1 MDKNTPFIALDLEMN
16 QPSNNIIQV
25 GVALGSRMQSN
36 EEWLV
41 RQWLLDPLEPVAEPI
56 TALTGIT
63 NEDIRTQSVSWR
75 QMACELGALLDEHKP
90 FINPVA
96 WGSDDSA
103 ELLAGMRK
111 RDIDFPYFGRRCV
124 DVKTVHSFIA
134 LTQGK
139 NPSGGLSRTMG
150 QYKLQ
155 FLGQQHRAHHD
166 AFNTLRLFIRLLER
180 QENLDGMVTLA
191 KGV

>member
-25 GVALGSRMQSN
+25 GMALGSRMQSS

-63 NEDIRTQSVSWR
+63 TEDILTQSVSWR
-75 QMACELGALLDEHKP
+75 EMARELGALLDEHKP
-90 FINPVA
+90 FINPVT

-111 RDIDFPYFGRRCV
+111 RDIEFPYFGRRCV

-155 FLGQQHRAHHD
+155 FLGEQHRAHHD